1 MPTPGSSLVA
11 ESCAA
16 DGTAPASRLSPCF
29 ENRNRP
35 TRELYIP
42 ITTNERTR
50 FVVDGEMLPMQ
61 PGDCW
66 YANFGLTHSA
76 RNDGATE
83 EGLPELFLR
92 VADLLALSL
101 DAGDLQRI
109 HERCAYSTSRSRR
122 HPTRP

>member
-1 MPTPGSSLVA
+1 M
-11 ESCAA
+11 
-16 DGTAPASRLSPCF
+16 
-29 ENRNRP
+29 
-35 TRELYIP
+35 YIP

-92 VADLLALSL
+92 VADWLALSL